1 MKRELAAG
9 ALLLLLMAGAW
20 WNIRA
25 VDTLTGDILAGLD
38 ISQAAEE
45 QGDHLTAQAALDKAL
60 NRWLEAMR
68 RSTPLPTPFMS
79 CRHSCSPARG
89 TAAPPMTSCAT
100 IWTASSGWSTPAWA
114 VFYNY
119 LSLSSLVSS
128 SMKVLM
134 SLKLR

>member
-45 QGDHLTAQAALDKAL
+45 QGDHLTAQAALAKAL
-60 NRWLEAMR
+60 NRWLEAD
-68 RSTPLPTPFMS
+68 SYTHIFI
-79 CRHSCSPARG
+79 RHAEIDA
-89 TAAPPMTSCAT
+89 TADAFYELQSQLLSGEGD
-100 IWTASSGWSTPAWA
+100 SSAA
-114 VFYNY
+114 YN
-119 LSLSSLVSS
+119 
-128 SMKVLM
+128 
-134 SLKLR
+134 KLRYHLDSIQRMEHPSLGSIL

>member
-20 WNIRA
+20 WNIHA

-60 NRWLEAMR
+60 NRWLEADSYTHIFIR
-68 RSTPLPTPFMS
+68 HAEIDSTADAFYELQAQLLAGEGDS
-79 CRHSCSPARG
+79 S
-89 TAAPPMTSCAT
+89 AA
-100 IWTASSGWSTPAWA
+100 
-114 VFYNY
+114 FD
-119 LSLSSLVSS
+119 
-128 SMKVLM
+128 
-134 SLKLR
+134 KLRYHLDSIQRMEHPSLGSIL

>member
-9 ALLLLLMAGAW
+9 VLLLLLMAGAW

-60 NRWLEAMR
+60 NRWLEADSYTHIFIR
-68 RSTPLPTPFMS
+68 HAEIDSTADAFYELQAQLLAGEGDS
-79 CRHSCSPARG
+79 S
-89 TAAPPMTSCAT
+89 AA
-100 IWTASSGWSTPAWA
+100 
-114 VFYNY
+114 FD
-119 LSLSSLVSS
+119 
-128 SMKVLM
+128 
-134 SLKLR
+134 KLRYHLDSIQRMEHPSLGSIL

>member
-60 NRWLEAMR
+60 NRWLEADSYTHIFIR
-68 RSTPLPTPFMS
+68 HGEIDSTADAFYELQAQLLAGEGNS
-79 CRHSCSPARG
+79 S
-89 TAAPPMTSCAT
+89 AA
-100 IWTASSGWSTPAWA
+100 
-114 VFYNY
+114 YD
-119 LSLSSLVSS
+119 
-128 SMKVLM
+128 
-134 SLKLR
+134 KLRYHLDSIQRMEHPSLGSIL